1 MAPRNAKPN
10 YPHYWAEATAALS
23 AQCPIMRGLI
33 TQYKGEGLTGRGDSF
48 YTLMR
53 SIAGQQISVKA
64 ADAIWARLEAAVVP
78 LTPKNVLATPDEIL
92 RNVGLSMQKIN
103 YLKNIAAYYDAHGV
117 SEQYWAERSDAEVM
131 AELTSIKGIGVWTA
145 EMFMIFHL
153 HRPDIFPV
161 GDIGVLKAM
170 DRYFHPDAKTRK
182 KPAAYQKLATRWAPY
197 RTVATWYLWRAL
209 DPVPVAY

>member
-1 MAPRNAKPN
+1 MARRNAKPN
-10 YPHYWAEATAALS
+10 YPHYWAEATATLS
-23 AQCPIMRGLI
+23 AQCPVMHQLI
-33 TQYKGEGLTGRGDSF
+33 TQYSGEGLTGRGDSF

-64 ADAIWARLEAAVVP
+64 ADAIWARLEAAVNP

-92 RNVGLSMQKIN
+92 RSAGFSMQKIN
-103 YLKNIAAYYDAHGV
+103 YLKNIAAYFDAHGV
-117 SEQYWAERSDAEVM
+117 TERYWADRSDAEVM

-153 HRPDIFPV
+153 HRPDVFPV
-161 GDIGVLKAM
+161 GDIGVLKAI

-182 KPAAYQKLATRWAPY
+182 KPAEYQKLAKRWTPY